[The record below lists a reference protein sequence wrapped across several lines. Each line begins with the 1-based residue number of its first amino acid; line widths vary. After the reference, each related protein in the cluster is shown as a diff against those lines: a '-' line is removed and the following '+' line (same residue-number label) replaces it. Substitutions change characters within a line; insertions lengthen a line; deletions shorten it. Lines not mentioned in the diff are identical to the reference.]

1 MFFIF
6 NLIVIFIVIGYSF
19 YGRFK
24 LKEVYYYYLFKK
36 GILKK
41 LENWRYRENKSS
53 SDFEDNKEKKKKKT
67 IDGKLK

>member
-19 YGRFK
+19 YGWFK